1 MTGVPMATYQ
11 SWNTV
16 LAHYFLQGIPCGYGI
31 YLSVDNAVLET
42 IAQQEFESTPLN
54 GSWRDDLIAAVRN
67 QVVRSDRIDLD
78 RIQGYEDSTPLGIG
92 FLSVCVLAAYD
103 MANDEDISETNY
115 FRRLRGILRFDMDSS
130 AARPPGMQAG
140 SEAPLWKCWNQWLLE
155 KNYIPTAKQGTS
167 TKTKFINYPISQCLL
182 RQADCDRLEKH
193 FHEQGWTSSWDS
205 QTLFSRLRENTQ
217 QFPEYLRRLIKDS
230 NDRYEVLAEA
240 VQEVHQQWIEAGCPA
255 PDQAKRSRTPSPNL
269 FAGLYRSEEDY
280 EIEYYLYP
288 KQKPQQKWET
298 VQVEY
303 QGEIETL
310 ENDRPGWYLPIG
322 SHLSHTDLDQGIRC
336 NILNSKHLKTL
347 QLPARDFWILVLDP
361 EEPESGVYGTW
372 RSPQLGEAFI
382 LLCKQELMKDLN
394 LLRDK
399 CLVNWSNE
407 IELFQ
412 GNNWRELHNFQVLSQ
427 TWQGIFIENWELK
440 DALQP
445 KVRLAISLSGGLR
458 HPNQKGWLQGHLPK
472 LTIFGFMQNVKLEV
486 LKLPDEK
493 CVQPS
498 KTVPVNKPWSL
509 NIPDVGIYLIRVIH
523 DSNITESFLKIVGWD
538 TLQICDSKN
547 LEKSLEKVNI
557 SNFYRLCGVVIY

>member
-394 LLRDK
+394 RLRDK

-440 DALQP
+440 DALQL
-445 KVRLAISLSGGLR
+445 KVRLSISLSGGLR

-498 KTVPVNKPWSL
+498 KTVPVNKPRSL
-509 NIPDVGIYLIRVIH
+509 NIPDVGIYLIRVIY

-557 SNFYRLCGVVIY
+557 SNFYKLCGVVIY